1 MNIVVLSGGLS
12 PERDVSLSSGSL
24 IANALIDKGHDVYL
38 LDVLIGSEKKFEEI
52 TFLNNKGDVRYNFT
66 VPSEEP
72 DLNALKKQ
80 YPELIGKNVIDICKK
95 TDIVFIALH
104 GSIGENGQLQS
115 LFDLNSVK
123 YTGSGYIGCMLAM
136 DKDISKK
143 AAKHEGIPTPNWKL
157 FSLDEYTI
165 DQICTEVSVPCV
177 VKPLSCG
184 SSVGITIPKTNG
196 ELIQSL
202 QLAQKYEQQVL
213 IEDMITG
220 REFSCGVL
228 DGKALPV
235 IEIIPKQGFYD
246 YKNKYQKGLT
256 SEVCPAEIDQVLD
269 VKIREYSVKIHK
281 ALRLGYYSRSDFI
294 VREDGLVFYLETNTL
309 PGMTPTSL
317 LPQEA
322 HVSGISYNE
331 LCEQIVCHP
340 C

>member
-1 MNIVVLSGGLS
+1 MKIVVLSGGLS

-52 TFLNNKGDVRYNFT
+52 TFLNNKGVVRYSFS

-123 YTGSGYIGCMLAM
+123 YTGSGYLGCMLAM

-143 AAKHEGIPTPNWKL
+143 AAKHEGIPTPNRKL

-165 DQICTEVSVPCV
+165 DQICTEVSLPCV
-177 VKPLSCG
+177 VKP
-184 SSVGITIPKTNG
+184 
-196 ELIQSL
+196 
-202 QLAQKYEQQVL
+202 
-213 IEDMITG
+213 EDMITG

-256 SEVCPAEIDQVLD
+256 SEVCPAEIEQELE
-269 VKIREYSVKIHK
+269 VKIRDYSVKIHK

-322 HVSGISYNE
+322 EVSGISYNE
-331 LCEQIVCHP
+331 LCEKIVKHP